1 MSEAYVVDVSTAAV
15 VLQSGV
21 SAANKAR
28 LKKHGA
34 VSVNISMGA
43 LGAPSMK
50 NATCLGKLG
59 VCNLLRETTSNS
71 CIPEITLHGTPGWLR
86 HFTTHVNEERRW
98 DL

>member
-21 SAANKAR
+21 SAADKAR

-59 VCNLLRETTSNS
+59 VCNLLRETTSN
-71 CIPEITLHGTPGWLR
+71 GTPGWLR